1 MKMKFS
7 KIFPIS
13 IGIILIIIAIKDF
26 SPWRSTGEIITGLI
40 TLAVALFSKSKD
52 QESTSSEID
61 HLVDHKVVIYSE
73 RIYLAMFFVFLILY
87 YLDGKNVILGV
98 ISIYS
103 LLLWYIQL
111 VMQLIISVLEI
122 VKSNKNKF

>member
-1 MKMKFS
+1 MKMKLS

-40 TLAVALFSKSKD
+40 TLAVALFPTSKD

-61 HLVDHKVVIYSE
+61 HIVDHKVVIYSE

-122 VKSNKNKF
+122 VKSNKNK

>member
-1 MKMKFS
+1 MKIKLS

-73 RIYLAMFFVFLILY
+73 RIYLVMFFVFLILY

-122 VKSNKNKF
+122 VKSNRNK

>member
-1 MKMKFS
+1 MKMKLS

-40 TLAVALFSKSKD
+40 TLAVALFPTSKD

-61 HLVDHKVVIYSE
+61 HIVDHKVVIYSE
-73 RIYLAMFFVFLILY
+73 RVYLAMFFVFLILY
-87 YLDGKNVILGV
+87 YLDRKNVILGV

-122 VKSNKNKF
+122 VKSNRNK

>member
-1 MKMKFS
+1 MKIKLS

-73 RIYLAMFFVFLILY
+73 RIYLVMFFVFLILY

-122 VKSNKNKF
+122 VKSNKNK

>member
-1 MKMKFS
+1 MKMKLS

-26 SPWRSTGEIITGLI
+26 SPWRSTGEKITGLI

-122 VKSNKNKF
+122 VKSNKK

>member
-1 MKMKFS
+1 MKMKLS

-40 TLAVALFSKSKD
+40 TLAVALFPTSKD

-61 HLVDHKVVIYSE
+61 HIVDHKVVIYSE
-73 RIYLAMFFVFLILY
+73 RVYLAMFFVFLILY

-122 VKSNKNKF
+122 VKSNKNK

>member
-1 MKMKFS
+1 MKMKLR
-7 KIFPIS
+7 KIFSIS

-122 VKSNKNKF
+122 VKSNKNK

>member
-1 MKMKFS
+1 MKIKLS

-73 RIYLAMFFVFLILY
+73 CIYLAMFFVFLILY

-122 VKSNKNKF
+122 VKSNRNK

>member
-1 MKMKFS
+1 MKMKLS

-87 YLDGKNVILGV
+87 YLDRKNVILGV

-111 VMQLIISVLEI
+111 VMQLIISVLDI
-122 VKSNKNKF
+122 VKSNKNK

>member
-111 VMQLIISVLEI
+111 VMQLIISVLDI
-122 VKSNKNKF
+122 VKSNKNK

>member
-1 MKMKFS
+1 MKMKLS

-13 IGIILIIIAIKDF
+13 IGIILIIIAIKDL

-122 VKSNKNKF
+122 VKSNKNK

>member
-1 MKMKFS
+1 MKMKLR
-7 KIFPIS
+7 KILPIS

-122 VKSNKNKF
+122 VKSNKNK

>member
-1 MKMKFS
+1 MKIKLS

-13 IGIILIIIAIKDF
+13 VGIILIIIAIKDF

-61 HLVDHKVVIYSE
+61 HLVDHNVVIYSE

-111 VMQLIISVLEI
+111 VMQLIISVLDI
-122 VKSNKNKF
+122 VKSNKNK

>member
-1 MKMKFS
+1 MKIKLS

-40 TLAVALFSKSKD
+40 TLAVALFPTSKD

-61 HLVDHKVVIYSE
+61 HIVDHKVVIYSE
-73 RIYLAMFFVFLILY
+73 HVYLAMFFVFLILY
-87 YLDGKNVILGV
+87 YLDRKNVILGV

-122 VKSNKNKF
+122 VKSNKNK

>member
-1 MKMKFS
+1 MKIKLS

-61 HLVDHKVVIYSE
+61 YLVDHKVVIYSE
-73 RIYLAMFFVFLILY
+73 RIYLVMFFVFLILY

-122 VKSNKNKF
+122 VKSNKNK

>member
-1 MKMKFS
+1 MKIKLS

-87 YLDGKNVILGV
+87 YLDGKKLILGV

-111 VMQLIISVLEI
+111 VMQLIISVLET
-122 VKSNKNKF
+122 VKSNKNK

>member
-1 MKMKFS
+1 MKMKLS

-122 VKSNKNKF
+122 VKSNKK

>member
-73 RIYLAMFFVFLILY
+73 RIYLVMFFVFLILY

-122 VKSNKNKF
+122 VKSNRNK

>member
-1 MKMKFS
+1 MKMKLS

-122 VKSNKNKF
+122 VKSNRNK

>member
-1 MKMKFS
+1 MKIKLS

-13 IGIILIIIAIKDF
+13 IGITLIIIAIKDF

-40 TLAVALFSKSKD
+40 TLAVALFPTSKD

-61 HLVDHKVVIYSE
+61 HIVDHKVVIYSE
-73 RIYLAMFFVFLILY
+73 RVYLAMFFVFLILY

-122 VKSNKNKF
+122 VKSNKNK

>member
-122 VKSNKNKF
+122 VKSNKNK

>member
-1 MKMKFS
+1 MKIKLS

-111 VMQLIISVLEI
+111 VMQLIISVLDI
-122 VKSNKNKF
+122 VKSNKNK

>member
-1 MKMKFS
+1 MKIKLS

-52 QESTSSEID
+52 QESTSFEID

-122 VKSNKNKF
+122 VKSNKNK

>member
-1 MKMKFS
+1 MKMKLS

-111 VMQLIISVLEI
+111 VMQLIISVLDI
-122 VKSNKNKF
+122 VKSNKNK

>member
-1 MKMKFS
+1 MKMKLR
-7 KIFPIS
+7 KILPIS

-111 VMQLIISVLEI
+111 VMQLIISVLDI
-122 VKSNKNKF
+122 VKSNKNK

>member
-1 MKMKFS
+1 MKMKLS

-61 HLVDHKVVIYSE
+61 YLVDHKVVIYSE

-122 VKSNKNKF
+122 VKSNRNK